1 MWTST
6 AVVVRLAAAGSIV
19 PCPHPSLR
27 WRFDL
32 LVRQMLSMLLM
43 ILLQFEFFSIALD
56 VHCAFCYRS
65 RWWWSLIKKFLVS
78 PNRIPTSA
86 NL

>member
-1 MWTST
+1 MNVQYLVTEWAEERT
-6 AVVVRLAAAGSIV
+6 RIGRKRR
-19 PCPHPSLR
+19 R
-27 WRFDL
+27 WFDL

-43 ILLQFEFFSIALD
+43 ILLQFEFFGIALD

>member
-1 MWTST
+1 VQYLVTEWAEERTWIG
-6 AVVVRLAAAGSIV
+6 RKRR
-19 PCPHPSLR
+19 R
-27 WRFDL
+27 WFDL

-65 RWWWSLIKKFLVS
+65 RWWWWSLIKKFLVS